1 MLQFEDVTFGY
12 GDRIL
17 FDHYS
22 LSLPDNSVSVLQG
35 PSGRGKTTLL
45 HLAAGL
51 LVPTSGKITTGGA
64 HVSVVFQEPR
74 LIPQMTA
81 LENVNLVLGGKK
93 QTLPVALD
101 FLARAGLADASGLLP
116 RELSG
121 GMAKRV
127 AIARALAFGG
137 EVLLIDEPLGAL
149 DPESCAHISAL
160 ICENAP
166 GKTVLLVLH
175 DRAERYFPRARC
187 ITL

>member
-1 MLQFEDVTFGY
+1 MLQFENVTFGY
-12 GDRIL
+12 GDKLL

-22 LSLPDNSVSVLQG
+22 LFLPDNSISVLQG

-51 LVPTSGKITTGGA
+51 LSPISGKITMGGA
-64 HVSVVFQEPR
+64 HASVVFQDPR
-74 LIPQMTA
+74 LIPHLTA

-93 QTLPVALD
+93 QTSAIAMD
-101 FLARAGLADASGLLP
+101 FLSRVGMADASGLLP
-116 RELSG
+116 GELSG

-149 DPESCAHISAL
+149 DPESCVQISNL
-160 ICENAP
+160 IHENAS

-175 DRAERYFPRARC
+175 DRAEQYFPDAQR
-187 ITL
+187 ISL